1 MRIFKLP
8 GAAIF
13 RRTLAIAA
21 LFVSA
26 DLLLFVFIYWQT
38 ALFETNRIMA
48 FLERQGQV
56 LAQEPF
62 DNINQ
67 SIQKQIYN
75 DVHRLTV
82 SGLIEPDGAVLQGN
96 LKTLPIDLAIDGA
109 ARRINRPELRSD
121 AKSPEPMI
129 MVARRLSD
137 GHVLVIGREIEEL
150 GNLEETVGRAL
161 KLGVVP
167 MALLAIGVGAILSQR
182 MNRRFKAAQHVLDN
196 IQKGQLRQRL
206 PVNAS
211 RDEFDHLAEGVNA
224 MLGELE
230 SAIEELHQVGNNIAH
245 NLRTPLTRVR
255 TQLERAQRLV
265 AAQNEPLELIERAIS
280 GLDQTFSIT
289 TTMLR
294 IAQIESGRN
303 RASFGAINLAEIME
317 EAAELYDP
325 VAEAKQIVIERNL
338 DTVCIVWGDRDFLL
352 EAFANL
358 LDNAIKFTP
367 DGGAIQFSLRD
378 TSLGAMVEIRDTG
391 PGIPVAQ
398 RSDVFKRFFRCKQSQ
413 HIPGAGLGLSLVAAI
428 VKLHGFSI
436 EVKDA
441 SPGCVFEI
449 RCFAGEQFGA
459 SNTASQEH

>member
-1 MRIFKLP
+1 MRIFKFP

-21 LFVSA
+21 LFVGA
-26 DLLLFVFIYWQT
+26 DLLLFAFIYWQT
-38 ALFETNRIMA
+38 AVFETNRIMT
-48 FLERQGQV
+48 FLERQAQV
-56 LAQEPF
+56 LAQAPF
-62 DNINQ
+62 DDINQ
-67 SIQKQIYN
+67 SIQKQTYN

-82 SGLIEPDGAVLQGN
+82 SGLFEPDGAVLQGN
-96 LKTLPIDLAIDGA
+96 LATLPVDLAIDGA
-109 ARRINRPELRSD
+109 ARRINQPELRGD

-129 MVARRLSD
+129 IVARGLSD
-137 GHVLVIGREIEEL
+137 GRILVIGRNIEEL

-161 KLGVVP
+161 KLGVIP
-167 MALLAIGVGAILSQR
+167 MALLAIAVGAILSQR
-182 MNRRFKAAQHVLDN
+182 MNRRFKAAQQALDK
-196 IQKGQLRQRL
+196 IQKGQLHQRL
-206 PVNAS
+206 PVSES
-211 RDEFDHLAEGVNA
+211 RDEFDHLAEGVNV
-224 MLGELE
+224 MLGEFE
-230 SAIEELHQVGNNIAH
+230 WAIEELHQVGNNIAH

-265 AAQNEPLELIERAIS
+265 AAQIEPLQLIERAIS

-303 RASFGAINLAEIME
+303 RASFGTINLAEIMQ

-325 VAEAKQIVIERNL
+325 VAEAKQILIERNL

-378 TSLGAMVEIRDTG
+378 TSLGAIVEVRDTG

-398 RSDVFKRFFRCKQSQ
+398 RTDVFKRFYRCKQSQ
-413 HIPGAGLGLSLVAAI
+413 HTAGAGLGLTLVAAI
-428 VKLHGFSI
+428 VKIHGFSI
-436 EVKDA
+436 QVKDA
-441 SPGCVFEI
+441 SPGCDFEI
-449 RCFAGEQFGA
+449 RCFAGKQFGA
-459 SNTASQEH
+459 GKAVSHED